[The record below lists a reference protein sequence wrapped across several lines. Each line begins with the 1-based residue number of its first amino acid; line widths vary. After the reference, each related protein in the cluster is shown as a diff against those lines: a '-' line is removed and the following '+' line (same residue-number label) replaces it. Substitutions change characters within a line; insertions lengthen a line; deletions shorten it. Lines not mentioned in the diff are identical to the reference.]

1 MGHGYSEW
9 RNDLNFFFI
18 KLKITFFVIKNIR
31 TYPNN
36 VVDVVAIVIVAA
48 VAVFVVVVLESLAVI
63 KV

>member
-36 VVDVVAIVIVAA
+36 VVVVVIVIVAA
-48 VAVFVVVVLESLAVI
+48 VTVFVVVVLESLAVI